1 MPSLKWTVSYS
12 VSAFV
17 KAHGLAFDS
26 EPNNTTIAATGSNQ
40 TFTWK
45 LSLGEKDKSEQLQV
59 QFGPWDR
66 KYKIV
71 KSFFMTVK
79 QEPSGENETVA
90 RANQSTARRLHWNGN
105 LSRDYYIAFELVNIQ
120 RKDAGDYGIR
130 FRVDHFPPTI
140 LQNWF
145 SLIVQVRGFFFK
157 QTMER
162 SPPPRPPPPP
172 CLRSYNQFCDCFFV
186 EFRYWHW
193 TSFIRVSGLAPMVS
207 RLSLTIWVVIKEGE
221 FVFIHD
227 VMSWYICRLKYQ
239 LHKYHPV

>member
-1 MPSLKWTVSYS
+1 MPSIKWTVSYS

-45 LSLGEKDKSEQLQV
+45 LSLGEKDKSKQLQV

-79 QEPSGENETVA
+79 QEPTGENETVA
-90 RANQSTARRLHWNGN
+90 RANQSTARRLHWNGD

-130 FRVDHFPPTI
+130 LRVDHFPPTI

-145 SLIVQVRGFFFK
+145 SLIVQVRGF
-157 QTMER
+157 
-162 SPPPRPPPPP
+162 S
-172 CLRSYNQFCDCFFV
+172 LRSYNQFCDCFFV
-186 EFRYWHW
+186 EFRYWNW
-193 TSFIRVSGLAPMVS
+193 TSFISVSDFAPMVS
-207 RLSLTIWVVIKEGE
+207 RLSLTIWVIKDGE

-227 VMSWYICRLKYQ
+227 VMSWYFCRHRYQIHKYQ
-239 LHKYHPV
+239 PV

>member
-1 MPSLKWTVSYS
+1 MPSIKWTVSYS

-26 EPNNTTIAATGSNQ
+26 EPNNTTTAATGSNQ

-45 LSLGEKDKSEQLQV
+45 LSLGEKDKSKQLQV

-79 QEPSGENETVA
+79 QEPTGENETVA
-90 RANQSTARRLHWNGN
+90 RANQSTARRLHWNGD

-130 FRVDHFPPTI
+130 LRVDHFPPTI

-145 SLIVQVRGFFFK
+145 SLIVQVRGF
-157 QTMER
+157 
-162 SPPPRPPPPP
+162 SLWP
-172 CLRSYNQFCDCFFV
+172 YNQFCDCFFV
-186 EFRYWHW
+186 EFRYWNW
-193 TSFIRVSGLAPMVS
+193 TSFISVSDFAPMVS
-207 RLSLTIWVVIKEGE
+207 RLSLTIWVIKDGE

-227 VMSWYICRLKYQ
+227 VMSWYICRHKYQ
-239 LHKYHPV
+239 IHKYQPV

>member
-1 MPSLKWTVSYS
+1 MPSIKWTVSYS

-45 LSLGEKDKSEQLQV
+45 LSLGEKDKSKQLRV

-79 QEPSGENETVA
+79 QEPTGENETVA
-90 RANQSTARRLHWNGN
+90 RANQSTARRLHWNGD

-130 FRVDHFPPTI
+130 LRVDHFPPTI

-145 SLIVQVRGFFFK
+145 SLIVQVRGF
-157 QTMER
+157 
-162 SPPPRPPPPP
+162 SLRP
-172 CLRSYNQFCDCFFV
+172 YNQFCDCFFV
-186 EFRYWHW
+186 EFRYWNW
-193 TSFIRVSGLAPMVS
+193 TSFISVSDFAPMVS
-207 RLSLTIWVVIKEGE
+207 RLSLTIWVIKDGE

-227 VMSWYICRLKYQ
+227 VMSWYICRHKYQ
-239 LHKYHPV
+239 IHKYQPV

>member
-1 MPSLKWTVSYS
+1 MPSLKWSVSYS

-26 EPNNTTIAATGSNQ
+26 EPNTTTIAATGSNQ
-40 TFTWK
+40 IFTWK
-45 LSLGEKDKSEQLQV
+45 LSLGEKDKSKQLQV

-90 RANQSTARRLHWNGN
+90 RANQSTARRLHWNGD

-120 RKDAGDYGIR
+120 RKDAGDYGMR
-130 FRVDHFPPTI
+130 LRVDHFPPTI

-145 SLIVQVRGFFFK
+145 SLIVQVRRIFFSDRQWK
-157 QTMER
+157 D
-162 SPPPRPPPPP
+162 SPPPTPPP
-172 CLRSYNQFCDCFFV
+172 CLRSYNQFCDCLFV
-186 EFRYWHW
+186 EYRYWNW
-193 TSFIRVSGLAPMVS
+193 TSFIRVSDFAPMVS
-207 RLSLTIWVVIKEGE
+207 RLSLTIWVIKDGE
-221 FVFIHD
+221 FVFIYD
-227 VMSWYICRLKYQ
+227 VMSWYICRHKYQ
-239 LHKYHPV
+239 IHKYQPV

>member
-1 MPSLKWTVSYS
+1 MPSIKWTVSYS

-45 LSLGEKDKSEQLQV
+45 LSLGEKDKSKQLRV

-79 QEPSGENETVA
+79 QEPSRENETVA
-90 RANQSTARRLHWNGN
+90 RANQSTARRLHWNGD

-130 FRVDHFPPTI
+130 LRVDHFPPTI

-145 SLIVQVRGFFFK
+145 SLIVQVRGF
-157 QTMER
+157 
-162 SPPPRPPPPP
+162 SLRP
-172 CLRSYNQFCDCFFV
+172 YNQFCDCFFV
-186 EFRYWHW
+186 EFRYWNW
-193 TSFIRVSGLAPMVS
+193 TSFISVSDFAPMVS
-207 RLSLTIWVVIKEGE
+207 RLSLTIWVIKDGE

-227 VMSWYICRLKYQ
+227 VMSWYICRHKYQ
-239 LHKYHPV
+239 IHKYQPV

>member
-1 MPSLKWTVSYS
+1 MPSIKWIVSYS

-26 EPNNTTIAATGSNQ
+26 EPKNTTIAATGSNQ

-45 LSLGEKDKSEQLQV
+45 LSLGEKDKSKQLQV

-79 QEPSGENETVA
+79 QEPSGEKKTVA
-90 RANQSTARRLHWNGN
+90 RANQSTARRLHWNGD

-130 FRVDHFPPTI
+130 LRVDHFPPTI

-145 SLIVQVRGFFFK
+145 SLIVQVRGFFF
-157 QTMER
+157 QTDNGKIPL
-162 SPPPRPPPPP
+162 PPLP

-186 EFRYWHW
+186 QSRYWNW
-193 TSFIRVSGLAPMVS
+193 TSFIRVSDFAPMVS
-207 RLSLTIWVVIKEGE
+207 RLFLTIWVIKDGE

-227 VMSWYICRLKYQ
+227 VMSWYICRHKYQ
-239 LHKYHPV
+239 IHKYQPV